1 MSSGAPSKGLF
12 DSAKRAIESLIAL
25 AQLRL
30 ELFSSELEAEK
41 LRVLDALLQAM
52 LGMVLLGLALVGLM
66 GFVVLL
72 FWDGYRL
79 MAIGILVVTFTALGA
94 WLMLRARET
103 LLARDGGPFALTLGE
118 LRRDRE
124 ELKEAVLGSD
134 EGSESG
140 SAQGRSP
147 GARSESTINPAAQ
160 DMRRVQR

>member
-12 DSAKRAIESLIAL
+12 DSAKRAVESLTAL

-30 ELFSSELEAEK
+30 ELFSSELEVEK
-41 LRVLDALLQAM
+41 LRVLDALLQAI
-52 LGMVLLGLALVGLM
+52 LGMVLLALALVGVM

-72 FWDGYRL
+72 FWDGNRL
-79 MAIGILVVTFTALGA
+79 AAVGILVVAFTALGA
-94 WLMLRARET
+94 WLVFRARKT

-124 ELKEAVLGSD
+124 ELKEAVMGSD
-134 EGSESG
+134 EGSESF
-140 SAQGRSP
+140 SDQGQPP
-147 GARSESTINPAAQ
+147 GLRPEPTLNPAAQ